1 MGYEELGMSFED
13 YQKEPGLN
21 FSTAKEALSCPI
33 KYLDRKENQTTET
46 TPAMELGT
54 LTHAALLEPGRWR
67 NGIYKAPDG
76 IRRGTKAWKEIEL
89 AAGSKKIV
97 KAADY
102 DRAVAMAESVR
113 SSEDAEFYL
122 ESQWYAPW
130 LSEEK
135 RDILKYD
142 HTVDTINSL
151 NEVSIFWTD
160 PRTGLKLKGRIDCL
174 SCQDE
179 ELLVVDLKTSADA
192 SPRAMENKLCSAPYH
207 YLLQMAWY
215 CRGVKH
221 VFEENNKCGVGNGAC
236 IIAVE
241 NKKPYAVGTYLIDMD
256 DIELANRAIDN
267 LLDEIVKIENG
278 ELDKGIHYKQNHIYA
293 PDWWCKLQQEAVK

>member
-1 MGYEELGMSFED
+1 MGYEIEVMSFED

-33 KYLDRKENQTTET
+33 KYLERKENQTTES

-54 LTHAALLEPGRWR
+54 LTHTALLEPWMLKKV
-67 NGIYKAPDG
+67 YKAPDG

-89 AAGSKKIV
+89 EAGSKKIV

-102 DRAVAMAESVR
+102 DRAVAMAESVQ
-113 SSEDAEFYL
+113 SSGDAEFYL
-122 ESQWYAPW
+122 KSQWYSPW
-130 LSEEK
+130 VSDRERE
-135 RDILKYD
+135 ILAYD
-142 HTVDTINSL
+142 RTEDSIQSL
-151 NEVSIFWTD
+151 KEVGIFWTD

-179 ELLVVDLKTSADA
+179 ELLVVDLKTSSDA
-192 SPRAMENKLCSAPYH
+192 SPRAMENRLCSAPYH

-241 NKKPYAVGTYLIDMD
+241 NKKPYAVGTYLIDIE

-278 ELDKGIHYKQNHIYA
+278 ELDKGIHYKRNHIYA